1 MTLAG
6 ADAPDSAYN
15 LAWAGLA
22 LVLLYYIAATI
33 FLNWTRSR
41 SVEVTK
47 YEPPPSLSPGIAAY
61 ILTNG
66 RCERA
71 FAAALV
77 SLAVKGYLEIRQNKD
92 WYALRRLREG
102 DSSLALEEST
112 ILAELF
118 PFGNDTY
125 DFDGKENAHIYRA
138 FQKFEPI
145 AEGIA
150 ELELISP
157 HDVMWGV
164 GAFFL
169 SLIVISLAFPLP
181 FVERG
186 DLTPTVFASILFI
199 GFWVILG
206 VYSLMA
212 ALRVWPATLRKL
224 ASFLPTRTVPRRPL
238 GWNDLF
244 PLSLTATAILGFTFL
259 AAISSARFAI
269 LALACGLLA
278 ITFRHV
284 LYGPTKEGQRLL
296 ADLRGFREFLSRAD
310 SDRLNRQNQAGVT
323 PQSLDRYS
331 ANAVAL
337 DVEHGWGEEFA
348 EDVLEMVQFDRAVD
362 FPRSKSDHNFFSDDS
377 AENDGTP
384 IQLNLKSRK

>member
-1 MTLAG
+1 
-6 ADAPDSAYN
+6 
-15 LAWAGLA
+15 
-22 LVLLYYIAATI
+22 
-33 FLNWTRSR
+33 
-41 SVEVTK
+41 
-47 YEPPPSLSPGIAAY
+47 
-61 ILTNG
+61 
-66 RCERA
+66 
-71 FAAALV
+71 
-77 SLAVKGYLEIRQNKD
+77 
-92 WYALRRLREG
+92 
-102 DSSLALEEST
+102 
-112 ILAELF
+112 
-118 PFGNDTY
+118 
-125 DFDGKENAHIYRA
+125 
-138 FQKFEPI
+138 
-145 AEGIA
+145 
-150 ELELISP
+150 
-157 HDVMWGV
+157 MWGV

-269 LALACGLLA
+269 LVLACGLLA

-331 ANAVAL
+331 AYAVAL

-384 IQLNLKSRK
+384 IQLNLKSKK

>member
-145 AEGIA
+145 AK
-150 ELELISP
+150 EL
-157 HDVMWGV
+157 
-164 GAFFL
+164 
-169 SLIVISLAFPLP
+169 
-181 FVERG
+181 
-186 DLTPTVFASILFI
+186 
-199 GFWVILG
+199 
-206 VYSLMA
+206 
-212 ALRVWPATLRKL
+212 
-224 ASFLPTRTVPRRPL
+224 
-238 GWNDLF
+238 
-244 PLSLTATAILGFTFL
+244 
-259 AAISSARFAI
+259 
-269 LALACGLLA
+269 
-278 ITFRHV
+278 
-284 LYGPTKEGQRLL
+284 
-296 ADLRGFREFLSRAD
+296 
-310 SDRLNRQNQAGVT
+310 LNW
-323 PQSLDRYS
+323 S
-331 ANAVAL
+331 
-337 DVEHGWGEEFA
+337 
-348 EDVLEMVQFDRAVD
+348 
-362 FPRSKSDHNFFSDDS
+362 
-377 AENDGTP
+377 
-384 IQLNLKSRK
+384 